1 MQNFKSLDA
10 NQLGLYTSSKNE
22 FETVS
27 ALDCLLITFKEM
39 NELVKKSFLFSEDKI
54 QQLRENNTEQITLRM
69 KVEELT

>member
-1 MQNFKSLDA
+1 
-10 NQLGLYTSSKNE
+10 
-22 FETVS
+22 VS